1 MYDNFIGVGGESE
14 TNHPKGNS
22 TMIRAL
28 ITDDHAV
35 IRRGLKE
42 LLTDSQRIEVTGE
55 ASNAREAMQQ
65 IRTGTWDVMIL
76 DINLPDRNGLD
87 LLKDLKAEK
96 PDLPI
101 LILTVC
107 PEDQFAVRALRSG
120 AAGYLTKASAPAQ
133 LVDAV
138 EKVANGGRYVSPAVA
153 ERLAVLVGGEHDGLP
168 HETLS
173 EREYQ
178 VTRMLASGKTVS
190 QIAEEMRLSVKTI
203 STYRSRVLDKMGMR
217 TNAELTYYAVRN
229 QLVE

>member
-1 MYDNFIGVGGESE
+1 MM
-14 TNHPKGNS
+14 TNQ

-28 ITDDHAV
+28 IADDHAV
-35 IRRGLKE
+35 VRRGLKE
-42 LLTDSQRIEVTGE
+42 LLNDSRRIEVLGE
-55 ASNAREAMQQ
+55 ASTACEALE
-65 IRTGTWDVMIL
+65 RVRSRPWDVLIL

-87 LLKDLKAEK
+87 LLRDLRREK

-101 LILTVC
+101 LILSVC
-107 PEDQFAVRALRSG
+107 PEDPFAVRALRSG

-133 LVDAV
+133 LIDAV
-138 EKVANGGRYVSPAVA
+138 ERVAAGGRYISPAVA
-153 ERLAVLVGGEHDGLP
+153 ERLAVLVGSDREGMP

-190 QIAEEMRLSVKTI
+190 QIAVEMNLSVKTI

-217 TNAELTYYAVRN
+217 TNAELTYYAVKH
-229 QLVE
+229 QLVD

>member
-1 MYDNFIGVGGESE
+1 MLVG
-14 TNHPKGNS
+14 TNQE
-22 TMIRAL
+22 MIRAL

-35 IRRGLKE
+35 VRRGLKE
-42 LLTDSQRIEVTGE
+42 LLTDSRKIEVLGE
-55 ASNAREAMQQ
+55 ASNAREAMDQV
-65 IRTGTWDVMIL
+65 RTGRWDVVIL

-87 LLKDLKAEK
+87 LLRDVKREK
-96 PDLPI
+96 PDLPV
-101 LILTVC
+101 LILSVC
-107 PEDQFAVRALRSG
+107 SEDQFAVRALRSG

-138 EKVANGGRYVSPAVA
+138 EKVAGGGRYISPAVA
-153 ERLAVLVGGEHDGLP
+153 ERLAILVGSDREGMP
-168 HETLS
+168 HESLS

-190 QIAEEMRLSVKTI
+190 QIAAEMNLSVKTI

-229 QLVE
+229 QLVD

>member
-1 MYDNFIGVGGESE
+1 
-14 TNHPKGNS
+14 
-22 TMIRAL
+22 MIRAL

-35 IRRGLKE
+35 VRRGLKE
-42 LLTDSQRIEVTGE
+42 LLTDSQHIDVAGE

-65 IRTGTWDVMIL
+65 VRSGQWDVLIL

-87 LLKDLKAEK
+87 LLRDLKAER

-120 AAGYLTKASAPAQ
+120 AAGYLTKASAPAE

-138 EKVANGGRYVSPAVA
+138 EKVARGGRYVSPAVA
-153 ERLAVLVGGEHDGLP
+153 ERLAVLVGGEYEGLP
-168 HETLS
+168 HESLS

-190 QIAEEMRLSVKTI
+190 QIAGEMNLSVKTV

>member
-1 MYDNFIGVGGESE
+1 
-14 TNHPKGNS
+14 
-22 TMIRAL
+22 MIRAL

-35 IRRGLKE
+35 VRRGLKE
-42 LLTDSQRIEVTGE
+42 LLTDSRKIEVLGE
-55 ASNAREAMQQ
+55 ASNAREALDQV
-65 IRTGTWDVMIL
+65 RNGRWDVVIL

-87 LLKDLKAEK
+87 LLRDVKREK
-96 PDLPI
+96 PDLPV
-101 LILTVC
+101 LILSVC
-107 PEDQFAVRALRSG
+107 SEDQFAVRALRSG

-138 EKVANGGRYVSPAVA
+138 EKVAGGGRYISPAVA
-153 ERLAVLVGGEHDGLP
+153 ERLAVLVGSDREGMP
-168 HETLS
+168 HEALS

-190 QIAEEMRLSVKTI
+190 QIAAEMNLSVKTI

-229 QLVE
+229 QLVD

>member
-1 MYDNFIGVGGESE
+1 
-14 TNHPKGNS
+14 
-22 TMIRAL
+22 MIRAL

-35 IRRGLKE
+35 VRRGLRD
-42 LLTDSQRIEVTGE
+42 LLTDSHQIDVAGE
-55 ASNAREAMQQ
+55 ASNAREAMQHVRSGQ
-65 IRTGTWDVMIL
+65 WDVLIL

-87 LLKDLKAEK
+87 LLRDLKSER

-120 AAGYLTKASAPAQ
+120 AAGYLTKASAPAE

-138 EKVANGGRYVSPAVA
+138 EKVARGGRYVSPAVA
-153 ERLAVLVGGEHDGLP
+153 ERLAVLVGGECDGLP
-168 HETLS
+168 HESLS

-178 VTRMLASGKTVS
+178 VTRMLASGRTVS
-190 QIAEEMRLSVKTI
+190 QIAVEMNLSVKTV

>member
-1 MYDNFIGVGGESE
+1 MLVDTSQE
-14 TNHPKGNS
+14 
-22 TMIRAL
+22 MIRAL

-35 IRRGLKE
+35 VRRGLKE
-42 LLTDSQRIEVTGE
+42 LLTDSRKIEVLGE
-55 ASNAREAMQQ
+55 ASNAREAMDQV
-65 IRTGTWDVMIL
+65 RSGRWDVVIL

-87 LLKDLKAEK
+87 LLRDVKREK
-96 PDLPI
+96 PDLPV
-101 LILTVC
+101 LILSVC
-107 PEDQFAVRALRSG
+107 SEDQFAVRALRSG

-138 EKVANGGRYVSPAVA
+138 EKVAGGGRYISPAVA
-153 ERLAVLVGGEHDGLP
+153 ERLAVLVGSDREGMP
-168 HETLS
+168 HEALS

-190 QIAEEMRLSVKTI
+190 QIAAEMNLSVKTI

-229 QLVE
+229 QLVD

>member
-1 MYDNFIGVGGESE
+1 MNAVSS
-14 TNHPKGNS
+14 P

-35 IRRGLKE
+35 VRRGLKD
-42 LLTDSQRIEVTGE
+42 LLTDSQHIDVAGE
-55 ASNAREAMQQ
+55 ASNAREAMQHVRSGQ
-65 IRTGTWDVMIL
+65 WDVMIL

-87 LLKDLKAEK
+87 LLRDLKSER

-120 AAGYLTKASAPAQ
+120 AAGYLTKASAPAE

-138 EKVANGGRYVSPAVA
+138 EKVAGGGRYVSPAVA
-153 ERLAVLVGGEHDGLP
+153 ERLAVLVGGEYDGLP
-168 HETLS
+168 HEALS

-190 QIAEEMRLSVKTI
+190 QIAAEMNLSVKTV
-203 STYRSRVLDKMGMR
+203 STYRSRALRKLHLK
-217 TNAELTYYAVRN
+217 TNADLVRYVIE
-229 QLVE
+229 QGLAP

>member
-1 MYDNFIGVGGESE
+1 
-14 TNHPKGNS
+14 
-22 TMIRAL
+22 MIRAL

-35 IRRGLKE
+35 VRRGLKD
-42 LLTDSQRIEVTGE
+42 LLTDSQHIDVAGE
-55 ASNAREAMQQ
+55 ASCAREAMQQ
-65 IRTGTWDVMIL
+65 VRSGQWDILIL

-87 LLKDLKAEK
+87 LLRDLKAER

-120 AAGYLTKASAPAQ
+120 AAGYLTKASAPEE

-138 EKVANGGRYVSPAVA
+138 EKVARGGRYVSPAVA
-153 ERLAVLVGGEHDGLP
+153 ERLAVLVGGEYDGLP
-168 HETLS
+168 HEALS

-190 QIAEEMRLSVKTI
+190 QIAAEMNLSVKTV

>member
-1 MYDNFIGVGGESE
+1 MTAAQPSSG
-14 TNHPKGNS
+14 
-22 TMIRAL
+22 MIRAL
-28 ITDDHAV
+28 VTDDHAV

-42 LLTDSQRIEVTGE
+42 LLTDSHRIEVAGE
-55 ASNAREAMQQ
+55 AGTAREAMQHV
-65 IRTGTWDVMIL
+65 RAGRWDVLIL
-76 DINLPDRNGLD
+76 DINLPDKNGLD
-87 LLKDLKAEK
+87 LLRELKAER

-138 EKVANGGRYVSPAVA
+138 EKVARGGRYVSPAVA
-153 ERLAVLVGGEHDGLP
+153 ERLAVLMGGESEGLP
-168 HETLS
+168 HESLS

-190 QIAEEMRLSVKTI
+190 QIAQEMNLSVKTV

-217 TNAELTYYAVRN
+217 TNAELTYYAIRN

>member
-1 MYDNFIGVGGESE
+1 
-14 TNHPKGNS
+14 
-22 TMIRAL
+22 MIRAL

-35 IRRGLKE
+35 VRRGLKE
-42 LLTDSQRIEVTGE
+42 LLTDSRKIEVLGE
-55 ASNAREAMQQ
+55 ASTAREALDHV
-65 IRTGTWDVMIL
+65 RSGRWDVVIL

-87 LLKDLKAEK
+87 LLRDLKREK
-96 PDLPI
+96 PDLPV
-101 LILTVC
+101 LILSVC
-107 PEDQFAVRALRSG
+107 SEDQFAVRALRSG

-138 EKVANGGRYVSPAVA
+138 EKVAGGGRYVSPAVA
-153 ERLAVLVGGEHDGLP
+153 ERLAVLVGSDREGMP

-190 QIAEEMRLSVKTI
+190 QIADEMNLSVKTI

-229 QLVE
+229 QLVD

>member
-1 MYDNFIGVGGESE
+1 MNEHSTVGGTDEPILQESD
-14 TNHPKGNS
+14 HH
-22 TMIRAL
+22 MIRAL

-42 LLTDSQRIEVTGE
+42 LLTDSHRIDVAGE
-55 ASNAREAMQQ
+55 AANASEALQHV
-65 IRTGTWDVMIL
+65 RSSRWDVMIL

-87 LLKDLKAEK
+87 LLKDLKAEQ

-138 EKVANGGRYVSPAVA
+138 EKVAGGGRYVSPAVA
-153 ERLAVLVGGEHDGLP
+153 ERLAVLVGGECEGLP
-168 HETLS
+168 HEALS

-190 QIAEEMRLSVKTI
+190 QIAEEMKLSVKTV

-217 TNAELTYYAVRN
+217 TNAELTYYAIRN

>member
-1 MYDNFIGVGGESE
+1 
-14 TNHPKGNS
+14 
-22 TMIRAL
+22 MIRAL

-35 IRRGLKE
+35 VRRGLKE
-42 LLTDSQRIEVTGE
+42 LLTDSRKIEVLGE
-55 ASNAREAMQQ
+55 ASNAREALDQV
-65 IRTGTWDVMIL
+65 RTGRWDVVIL

-87 LLKDLKAEK
+87 LLRDVKREK
-96 PDLPI
+96 PDLPV
-101 LILTVC
+101 LILSVC
-107 PEDQFAVRALRSG
+107 SEDQFAVRALRSG

-138 EKVANGGRYVSPAVA
+138 EKVAGGGRYISPAVA
-153 ERLAVLVGGEHDGLP
+153 ERLAVLVGSDRDGMP
-168 HETLS
+168 HEALS

-190 QIAEEMRLSVKTI
+190 QIAAEMNLSVKTI

-229 QLVE
+229 QLVD

>member
-1 MYDNFIGVGGESE
+1 
-14 TNHPKGNS
+14 
-22 TMIRAL
+22 MIRAL

-42 LLTDSQRIEVTGE
+42 LLGDSRRIEVAGE
-55 ASNAREAMQQ
+55 ASTAQEALQHV
-65 IRTGTWDVMIL
+65 RSGRWDVLIL
-76 DINLPDRNGLD
+76 DINLPDKNGLD
-87 LLKDLKAEK
+87 LLRELKAER

-138 EKVANGGRYVSPAVA
+138 EKVASGGRYVSPAVA
-153 ERLAVLVGGEHDGLP
+153 ERLAVLMGGEYEGLP
-168 HETLS
+168 HESLS

-190 QIAEEMRLSVKTI
+190 QIAEEMNLSVKTV

>member
-1 MYDNFIGVGGESE
+1 VNAVLS
-14 TNHPKGNS
+14 P

-35 IRRGLKE
+35 VRRGLKD
-42 LLTDSQRIEVTGE
+42 LLTDSQHIDVAGE
-55 ASNAREAMQQ
+55 ASNAREAMQHVRNGQ
-65 IRTGTWDVMIL
+65 WDVLIL

-87 LLKDLKAEK
+87 LIRDVKAER

-120 AAGYLTKASAPAQ
+120 AAGYLTKASAPAE

-138 EKVANGGRYVSPAVA
+138 EKVAGGGRYVSPAVA
-153 ERLAVLVGGEHDGLP
+153 ERLAVLVGGECDGLP
-168 HETLS
+168 HESLS

-190 QIAEEMRLSVKTI
+190 QIAAEMNLSVKTV

>member
-1 MYDNFIGVGGESE
+1 
-14 TNHPKGNS
+14 
-22 TMIRAL
+22 MIRAL

-35 IRRGLKE
+35 VRRGLRD
-42 LLTDSQRIEVTGE
+42 LLTDSHQIDVAGE
-55 ASNAREAMQQ
+55 ASNAREAMQHVRSGQ
-65 IRTGTWDVMIL
+65 WDVLIL
-76 DINLPDRNGLD
+76 DINLPDLNGLD
-87 LLKDLKAEK
+87 LLRDLKSER

-120 AAGYLTKASAPAQ
+120 AAGYLTKACAPAE

-138 EKVANGGRYVSPAVA
+138 EKVARGGRYVSPAVA
-153 ERLAVLVGGEHDGLP
+153 ERLAVLVGGECDGLP
-168 HETLS
+168 HESLS

-178 VTRMLASGKTVS
+178 VTRMLASGRTVS
-190 QIAEEMRLSVKTI
+190 QIAVEMNLSVKTV

>member
-1 MYDNFIGVGGESE
+1 
-14 TNHPKGNS
+14 
-22 TMIRAL
+22 MIRAL

-35 IRRGLKE
+35 VRRGLKE
-42 LLTDSQRIEVTGE
+42 LLTDSRKIEVLGE
-55 ASNAREAMQQ
+55 ASNAREAMDQV
-65 IRTGTWDVMIL
+65 RTGRWDVVIL

-87 LLKDLKAEK
+87 LLRDVKREK
-96 PDLPI
+96 PDLPV
-101 LILTVC
+101 LILSVC
-107 PEDQFAVRALRSG
+107 SEDQFAVRALRSG

-138 EKVANGGRYVSPAVA
+138 EKVAGGGRYISPAVA
-153 ERLAVLVGGEHDGLP
+153 ERLAILVGSDREGMP
-168 HETLS
+168 HESLS

-190 QIAEEMRLSVKTI
+190 QIAAEMNLSVKTI

-229 QLVE
+229 QLVD